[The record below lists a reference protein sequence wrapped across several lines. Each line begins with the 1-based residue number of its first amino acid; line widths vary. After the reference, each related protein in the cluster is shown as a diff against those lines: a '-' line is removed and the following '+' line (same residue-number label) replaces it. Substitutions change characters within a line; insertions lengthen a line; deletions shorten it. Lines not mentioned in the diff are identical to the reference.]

1 MFLAPRDWTTP
12 GHVPG
17 IPIGCCVL
25 KSTACTVVRHSPC
38 LVSAVEAEVHRLF
51 GLSGSAVIPP
61 LPGSVAWGPG
71 SLAAHETN
79 QLEPL
84 LAVCF
89 VMFPLLTANKTMR
102 VGSVLG
108 GQGLRQIV
116 VVEKEEAKYNSQTRP
131 MAMYA
136 DHWGGAREVNVG
148 EYSIHSVWEL

>member
-1 MFLAPRDWTTP
+1 MDRFSCNAYS
-12 GHVPG
+12 
-17 IPIGCCVL
+17 IAS
-25 KSTACTVVRHSPC
+25 K
-38 LVSAVEAEVHRLF
+38 EVHRLF